1 MTQRDFWELKASDLM
16 QRDLVTIGPRDTL
29 RMALDLMT
37 ENHIYGLPVMD
48 DHAKCIGLISATD
61 ILNFE
66 HDHAEQAD
74 QANSDVARLF
84 NPDTQQWE
92 SVRTTAFALEEF
104 GDVRVEEVMARD
116 LIFVERSAPLTEVA
130 RKLAEAEV
138 HRVLVID
145 SEYRLYGIVSTVDI
159 VRRLAEHD

>member
-1 MTQRDFWELKASDLM
+1 MQGDFWKLKASDLM
-16 QRDLVTIGPRDTL
+16 QRDVVTIGPRDTL
-29 RMALDLMT
+29 RTALDLMA
-37 ENHIYGLPVMD
+37 ENHIYGLPVMGEKG
-48 DHAKCIGLISATD
+48 KCIGLISATD

-104 GDVRVEEVMARD
+104 GDIRVEEVMAHD
-116 LIFVERSAPLTEVA
+116 LVFVERSATLPEVA
-130 RKLAEAEV
+130 RKLADAEV

-145 SEYRLYGIVSTVDI
+145 SEYRLFGIVSTVDI
-159 VRRLAEHD
+159 VRRLADQ